1 MKHKQSIKVW
11 DPLVRLFHWLLVTAF
26 FVAYVTEDDF
36 MTLHVWAGYLLIG
49 LLVFRV
55 LWGLVGSRHAR
66 FSDFV
71 YPPRQVLR
79 FLKETFFFRAK
90 RYLGH
95 NPAGGAMIIVL
106 LLSLTMTSLTG
117 LLTYGVEEAA
127 GPLAPWVGGTGEVW
141 GEAFEEIHE
150 FFANFTLLLV
160 FIHVMGVLVESAL
173 HRENLVRA
181 MLTGYKRAEQAKE

>member
-26 FVAYVTEDDF
+26 VVAYVTEDDF
-36 MTLHVWAGYLLIG
+36 MRLHVWAGYLLIG

-55 LWGLVGSRHAR
+55 LWGLVGSGHAR

-71 YPPRQVLR
+71 YPPREVLR
-79 FLKETFFFRAK
+79 FLKETLFFRAK

-95 NPAGGAMIIVL
+95 NPAGGAMIIAL

-127 GPLAPWVGGTGEVW
+127 GPLAPWVGGTGEAW
-141 GEAFEEIHE
+141 GEAFEETHE

-160 FIHVMGVLVESAL
+160 FIHVVGVLVESAL

-181 MLTGYKRAEQAKE
+181 MFTGYKRAEHAKE